1 MDVLGILLFSCGF
14 TITFPVFDLNSN
26 LPPILAEHLYFFC
39 IFMRFIDFCVRAG
52 RNRRATVKE
61 YGC

>member
-1 MDVLGILLFSCGF
+1 MDVLGILCISCGF

-26 LPPILAEHLYFFC
+26 LPAILAEHLYFFC
-39 IFMRFIDFCVRAG
+39 IFMRFIDFCRRAG